1 MANILDY
8 LDWRGD
14 LSFEQSP
21 FNEVDGLI
29 LAQLSYVFFDGILTE
44 DFDNILTLSEVHS
57 RLNFDSIDEKLRFF
71 SFDYDRILLQKMA
84 NSKRFGNMPLTG
96 YVSITDPKNE
106 VQFAA
111 LTCILDDKT
120 KYISYRGTDASIVGW
135 REDFNLSYMTRTA
148 GQKYAVD
155 YLNRHF
161 GTQDDM
167 ILGGHS
173 KGGNFAIYAAVY
185 CNSEIQPHI
194 KKIFSFDGPGFRN
207 EIANSKE
214 YRKMLGL
221 ITSIVPKTSI
231 VGQLMTANVE
241 SRIVLSIDHG
251 FMQHL
256 TYNWQVLGKKFEYTN
271 EFSSTGKYINKVMQ
285 GWLSELDD
293 NMRQEVFTAVFDVL
307 DASESTTF
315 TEMGE
320 NKRRS
325 TAHVLKAIAAMSPE
339 KQKATRQALKY
350 FLENSKNAL
359 LDNLESSK
367 NALLDNLENS
377 KNTFIESLEEKA
389 PEKLARLRLPKND
402 P

>member
-44 DFDNILTLSEVHS
+44 GFDNILTLSEAHS

-161 GTQDDM
+161 GTQDD
-167 ILGGHS
+167 ISLS
-173 KGGNFAIYAAVY
+173 
-185 CNSEIQPHI
+185 C
-194 KKIFSFDGPGFRN
+194 IFDKQLVKDG
-207 EIANSKE
+207 A
-214 YRKMLGL
+214 
-221 ITSIVPKTSI
+221 
-231 VGQLMTANVE
+231 
-241 SRIVLSIDHG
+241 D
-251 FMQHL
+251 
-256 TYNWQVLGKKFEYTN
+256 
-271 EFSSTGKYINKVMQ
+271 
-285 GWLSELDD
+285 
-293 NMRQEVFTAVFDVL
+293 
-307 DASESTTF
+307 
-315 TEMGE
+315 
-320 NKRRS
+320 
-325 TAHVLKAIAAMSPE
+325 
-339 KQKATRQALKY
+339 ALKRQV
-350 FLENSKNAL
+350 EKN
-359 LDNLESSK
+359 
-367 NALLDNLENS
+367 
-377 KNTFIESLEEKA
+377 KA
-389 PEKLARLRLPKND
+389 RAEMRKAEQQAKLAKQRLKNKLRRN
-402 P
+402 PNLAVEE